1 MSAMA
6 NTENT
11 EKAENAAGAAAGA
24 AGAVLGDVILFHN
37 TMRVLDGHLAEF
49 RAAIER
55 AVAFVQGEGPQLMVE
70 VFIDEPRMLAHSFQ
84 IYAGSDAVRAHW
96 RMSDPYIRGVM
107 EHCEIHDFA
116 VYGDPDPELRE
127 ALAEQGLPI
136 VPRFTGFL
144 RHPAG
149 ASPQAS
155 SGG

>member
-1 MSAMA
+1 MT
-6 NTENT
+6 NT
-11 EKAENAAGAAAGA
+11 A
-24 AGAVLGDVILFHN
+24 AGAVLGDAILFHN

-55 AVAFVQGEGPQLMVE
+55 AVAFAQGEGPQLMVE

-84 IYAGSDAVRAHW
+84 LYADSDAVRAHW

-116 VYGDPDPELRE
+116 VYGDPDPELRD

-136 VPRFTGFL
+136 VPRFTGFT

-149 ASPQAS
+149 ASPR
-155 SGG
+155 